1 MKNLIRVLLAVAA
14 AVAACS
20 PLVYGKVDAPSV
32 KITQTFGAIA
42 GLPTPSQPVD
52 VPPVP
57 FTFDIGEI
65 IVGEGDQ
72 DSSLTLNEATL
83 SMLTATT
90 TVHFEDIDRLTLS
103 VTSGTQ
109 EVTIAEYVKG
119 SVGKLESTDKVANG
133 SITLVP
139 TGSVNLIPYLSQKTL
154 SVKVS
159 GRGIPP
165 GPLGTSW
172 TPQLVLDFHVI
183 AQHNVL

>member
-1 MKNLIRVLLAVAA
+1 MKNPIRALLLVVAI
-14 AVAACS
+14 VAACS
-20 PLVYGKVDAPSV
+20 PFIYGKVDAPSV
-32 KITQTFGAIA
+32 KVTQTFPAIS

-52 VPPVP
+52 VPPVS

-83 SMLTATT
+83 SMADPSTT
-90 TVHFEDIDRLTLS
+90 TVNFEGIDRLTLS

-109 EVTIAEYVKG
+109 EVTVAEYVKG
-119 SVGKLESTDKVANG
+119 SVPVSR
-133 SITLVP
+133 SITLAP
-139 TGSVNLIPYLSQKTL
+139 TGNVNLLPYLSGKGL
-154 SVKVS
+154 MVKVS
-159 GRGIPP
+159 GTGIPP

-172 TPQLVLDFHVI
+172 TPQLLLDFHVI

>member
-1 MKNLIRVLLAVAA
+1 MKNLIRVLLPVATIA
-14 AVAACS
+14 AACS

-32 KITQTFGAIA
+32 KITQTFGAIS

-52 VPPVP
+52 VPPVS

-83 SMLTATT
+83 SIVNPSTT
-90 TVHFEDIDRLTLS
+90 TVNFEGIDRLTLS

-109 EVTIAEYVKG
+109 DVTIAEYVQG
-119 SVGKLESTDKVANG
+119 SVPATK

-139 TGSVNLIPYLSQKTL
+139 TGSVNLIPYLSQKKL

-172 TPQLVLDFHVI
+172 TPQLELDFHVI

>member
-1 MKNLIRVLLAVAA
+1 MKNLIRVLLPVATIA
-14 AVAACS
+14 AACS

-32 KITQTFGAIA
+32 KITQTFGAIS

-109 EVTIAEYVKG
+109 EVTIAEYVQG
-119 SVGKLESTDKVANG
+119 SVPATK